1 MLNYLWFGLA
11 VIAIVVGAI
20 TGNLKEVTDAAVE
33 SAGKSVD
40 IALGLIG
47 IMAMWLGIM
56 KIAEEAGLIRVLA
69 RVIRPI
75 SRRLFPDVPQDHP
88 AMGMMLLNISA
99 NWLGLSNAATPLGI
113 RAMEDLQTLNDKP
126 DTATNAMVMFLA
138 LNTASITLIP
148 ISIIAVRQSLG
159 SANPYEIIGPA
170 VFSSSMAT
178 ITAVIATKVLEKLG
192 EGRLMQSLQAHSRGI
207 LVALGVVAGVVAL
220 VLTGALQPL
229 LALLPPNFF
238 RDAINFLS
246 IVAIPVL
253 IFLILSAGLWR
264 KVKVYEVF
272 VDGAKEGF
280 EVAVKI
286 IPFLVAIL
294 VAVGMFRASGAMDFF
309 VAVVSPVT
317 DLIGMP
323 AEALPV
329 AFTRPLTG
337 SGTLGLATELMTTY
351 GPDSFIGR
359 LTSTMYGS
367 TETTFYVIA
376 VYFGAVGIKKTRHAV
391 AAGLIADAAGLLA
404 ALFICKVVFG

>member
-1 MLNYLWFGLA
+1 MLNYLWFGLV
-11 VIAIVVGAI
+11 VIAIVVGAA
-20 TGNLKEVTDAAVE
+20 TGHLKEVTDAAVE
-33 SAGKSVD
+33 SAAKSVE

-47 IMAMWLGIM
+47 IMALWLGIM
-56 KIAEEAGLIRVLA
+56 KIAEDAGMVRVLA
-69 RVIRPI
+69 RIIRPI

-113 RAMEDLQTLNDKP
+113 KAMEELQTLNDRP

-148 ISIIAVRQSLG
+148 MSIIAVRQALG

-170 VFSSSMAT
+170 VFASSTAT
-178 ITAVIATKVLEKLG
+178 VTAIIATKILEKLA
-192 EGRLMQSLQAHSRGI
+192 ERRFMATLRVYSRQA
-207 LVALGVVAGVVAL
+207 LVVLAIVVGLIALGV
-220 VLTGALQPL
+220 TGALEPL
-229 LALLPPNFF
+229 VSLLPPDFF
-238 RDAINFLS
+238 RTAINFLS
-246 IVAIPVL
+246 LIAIPVL
-253 IFLILSAGLWR
+253 IFLIVMAGIWR
-264 KVKVYEVF
+264 RVKLYEVF

-309 VAVVSPVT
+309 VRLVSPVT

-337 SGTLGLATELMTTY
+337 SGTLGLATELMKTH

-391 AAGLIADAAGLLA
+391 PAGLIADAGGLLA
-404 ALFICKVVFG
+404 ALFICRLVFG